1 MVAKRL
7 RTGAGAE
14 PHTTF
19 EKKLPILKGELFF
32 LDKDLLM
39 GADHGESSSAHTVNA
54 MRSFNRNP
62 LLQFFKPI
70 QDDVDTPG
78 RLSCLRRGFLHHK
91 KPLAVGMDVP
101 WMEIR

>member
-39 GADHGESSSAHTVNA
+39 GADHEEGLLRADSGFNA
-54 MRSFNRNP
+54 MKFCS
-62 LLQFFKPI
+62 
-70 QDDVDTPG
+70 
-78 RLSCLRRGFLHHK
+78 RR
-91 KPLAVGMDVP
+91 
-101 WMEIR
+101 

>member
-19 EKKLPILKGELFF
+19 EKKLPILKGELFI

-39 GADHGESSSAHTVNA
+39 GADHEDPSRWTAGA
-54 MRSFNRNP
+54 M
-62 LLQFFKPI
+62 
-70 QDDVDTPG
+70 
-78 RLSCLRRGFLHHK
+78 H
-91 KPLAVGMDVP
+91 
-101 WMEIR
+101 

>member
-39 GADHGESSSAHTVNA
+39 GADHEGIASTSTARA
-54 MRSFNRNP
+54 M
-62 LLQFFKPI
+62 
-70 QDDVDTPG
+70 
-78 RLSCLRRGFLHHK
+78 H
-91 KPLAVGMDVP
+91 
-101 WMEIR
+101 